1 MQQVNF
7 QVGTEEEC
15 QNRWGFLYSHPHQLC
30 GVTPNQSTCRVCLIG
45 FRLKSIQRPTYYYY
59 IMLKLLRSELMA
71 ILHCYV
77 HRETAVA
84 QSSITTATIK
94 CTARLGSLA
103 SVMITVKWASPSTPK
118 YPLIISGFTK
128 IVVSRPMEAFAL
140 IGPRFN
146 QAPSFGRRIQIKR
159 IN

>member
-1 MQQVNF
+1 
-7 QVGTEEEC
+7 
-15 QNRWGFLYSHPHQLC
+15 
-30 GVTPNQSTCRVCLIG
+30 
-45 FRLKSIQRPTYYYY
+45 
-59 IMLKLLRSELMA
+59 MLKLLRSELA
-71 ILHCYV
+71 IAYFIVV

-103 SVMITVKWASPSTPK
+103 SVIITVKRASPSTPK

-128 IVVSRPMEAFAL
+128 IVVFRPMEAFAL

-146 QAPSFGRRIQIKR
+146 QAPSFRRRIQIKR